1 MAKRVLLDAEVVVNS
16 VDLSDHVSSVTL
28 NYTGELQD
36 DTAMGDATRSRL
48 AGLKDWSIEVTFQQD
63 FASGSVDA
71 TLFTLIGAAAFTVTV
86 MGDKS
91 DGVGVTN
98 PKFSGSCVL
107 ESYPP
112 LGNTVG
118 ELAATTVTFQAA
130 GDLSRLTA

>member
-1 MAKRVLLDAEVVVNS
+1 MAKLVLKDAEVVVNG
-16 VDLSDHVSSVTL
+16 VDLSDHVSAVTI

-36 DTAMGDATRSRL
+36 QTAMGDDTRSRL
-48 AGLKDWSIEVTFQQD
+48 SGLKDWSFEITFQQD
-63 FASGSVDA
+63 FSSGSVDA
-71 TLFTLIGAAAFTVTV
+71 TLFTLIGAAAIAVTV
-86 MGDKS
+86 MGNKTS
-91 DGVGVTN
+91 GVGVTN

-112 LGNTVG
+112 MGNTVG